1 MLLLLRRDSRPP
13 VWHLKSQFS
22 LSPMTGVVLPG
33 DAPDRPLPGS
43 FGDPINNLFFFPG
56 TGPASIPSNSPIPPL
71 RRRQPSNVKCAL
83 LQTQGHM
90 NLASPKCALHL
101 RIAGRSRLPS
111 RHPHHLYIL
120 CQGVLPLP
128 GAYQNPP
135 HSRP

>member
-22 LSPMTGVVLPG
+22 LAPMTGVVLPG
-33 DAPDRPLPGS
+33 VAPDRPLPGS
-43 FGDPINNLFFFPG
+43 FGDPINNLFVFPG
-56 TGPASIPSNSPIPPL
+56 TGPASIPSTSPSRL
-71 RRRQPSNVKCAL
+71 CVATSPSNVKCAL

-111 RHPHHLYIL
+111 RHLHHLYIL

-128 GAYQNPP
+128 GAHQNPP
-135 HSRP
+135 IL